1 MNMNTASTT
10 SSDNGSNGVGASNSL
25 HATGNSADRAS
36 ERSRDVANQTFDQ
49 LANAVES
56 ARSSAVPAIER
67 LTSGAES
74 MAHRSIEM
82 ARAKSQQMREQAN
95 LATEKTVGYVRQE
108 PVKSLLIAAAAGALL
123 SFLLSSGKRDR

>member
-1 MNMNTASTT
+1 MNMKTAPSASMT
-10 SSDNGSNGVGASNSL
+10 SVDGSHGAGL
-25 HATGNSADRAS
+25 HTAGNSAERAS

-74 MAHRSIEM
+74 MAHRSIEV

-123 SFLLSSGKRDR
+123 GLLFSSSKRDR